1 MKLNE
6 RELAN
11 TAKLVTSN
19 SISKLG
25 DILFDY
31 VNSVWLSKLGNGSFW
46 MAVYQ
51 SSETIVSVF
60 VNFIGGILSDTKQ
73 RKSIIW
79 ICDIIAG
86 LLCIALAV
94 FVPSIWLLYAIIAVN
109 IALSVLS
116 SIRDPA
122 YKAVFGEIV
131 LKEQIGRV
139 NSLLESCK
147 QTIKVAGPVLAMV
160 IAKFFGSKMALL
172 LDGLTFIISGL
183 LIRQLDILFETE
195 SPVAK
200 QSNFSKIKDAFKYLL
215 AEKNILIVIVFAS
228 VINFILAGYELI
240 LPFASFAFSKNAYA
254 FFLTAESVGGLLGA
268 VASNLIRKELSSKYL
283 FWIIAV
289 AGLPLAV
296 MSLLYQVSHWLFGP
310 IICITLFN
318 FCVSVFNIQFMIY
331 IQTNADMTYIGRV
344 FSIVFTA
351 AIIFVPLGS
360 FFFQFV
366 MDVKDSV
373 DYLWLGGLLTFVA
386 GLASVIY
393 SLNQRRAE

>member
-131 LKEQIGRV
+131 RKEQIGRV

-160 IAKFFGSKMALL
+160 IAKF
-172 LDGLTFIISGL
+172 
-183 LIRQLDILFETE
+183 
-195 SPVAK
+195 
-200 QSNFSKIKDAFKYLL
+200 
-215 AEKNILIVIVFAS
+215 
-228 VINFILAGYELI
+228 
-240 LPFASFAFSKNAYA
+240 
-254 FFLTAESVGGLLGA
+254 
-268 VASNLIRKELSSKYL
+268 
-283 FWIIAV
+283 W
-289 AGLPLAV
+289 
-296 MSLLYQVSHWLFGP
+296 
-310 IICITLFN
+310 
-318 FCVSVFNIQFMIY
+318 
-331 IQTNADMTYIGRV
+331 
-344 FSIVFTA
+344 FSINSCVNR
-351 AIIFVPLGS
+351 
-360 FFFQFV
+360 
-366 MDVKDSV
+366 K
-373 DYLWLGGLLTFVA
+373 
-386 GLASVIY
+386 
-393 SLNQRRAE
+393 

>member
-11 TAKLVTSN
+11 TVKLVTSN
-19 SISKLG
+19 GISKLG

-131 LKEQIGRV
+131 RKEQIGRV

-160 IAKFFGSKMALL
+160 IAKFVGSKMALL
-172 LDGLTFIISGL
+172 LDGLTLPAHFTIKIS
-183 LIRQLDILFETE
+183 
-195 SPVAK
+195 SCYK
-200 QSNFSKIKDAFKYLL
+200 SC
-215 AEKNILIVIVFAS
+215 
-228 VINFILAGYELI
+228 
-240 LPFASFAFSKNAYA
+240 LP
-254 FFLTAESVGGLLGA
+254 
-268 VASNLIRKELSSKYL
+268 
-283 FWIIAV
+283 
-289 AGLPLAV
+289 
-296 MSLLYQVSHWLFGP
+296 
-310 IICITLFN
+310 
-318 FCVSVFNIQFMIY
+318 
-331 IQTNADMTYIGRV
+331 
-344 FSIVFTA
+344 
-351 AIIFVPLGS
+351 
-360 FFFQFV
+360 
-366 MDVKDSV
+366 
-373 DYLWLGGLLTFVA
+373 
-386 GLASVIY
+386 
-393 SLNQRRAE
+393 

>member
-1 MKLNE
+1 M
-6 RELAN
+6 
-11 TAKLVTSN
+11 
-19 SISKLG
+19 
-25 DILFDY
+25 
-31 VNSVWLSKLGNGSFW
+31 
-46 MAVYQ
+46 
-51 SSETIVSVF
+51 
-60 VNFIGGILSDTKQ
+60 
-73 RKSIIW
+73 
-79 ICDIIAG
+79 
-86 LLCIALAV
+86 
-94 FVPSIWLLYAIIAVN
+94 
-109 IALSVLS
+109 
-116 SIRDPA
+116 
-122 YKAVFGEIV
+122 
-131 LKEQIGRV
+131 
-139 NSLLESCK
+139 
-147 QTIKVAGPVLAMV
+147 LAMV
-160 IAKFFGSKMALL
+160 IAKFVGSKMALL

-195 SPVAK
+195 PPVAK

-268 VASNLIRKELSSKYL
+268 VASNLIQKELSSKYL

-296 MSLLYQVSHWLFGP
+296 MSSLYQVSHWLFGS

-318 FCVSVFNIQFMIY
+318 FCVSVFNIQFMTY

>member
-11 TAKLVTSN
+11 TVKVVISN
-19 SISKLG
+19 GVSKLG

-60 VNFIGGILSDTKQ
+60 VNFIGGVLSDAKQ

-86 LLCIALAV
+86 ILCIALAV
-94 FVPSIWLLYAIIAVN
+94 FVPSFLLLYAIIGVN

-131 LKEQIGRV
+131 RKEQIGRV

-160 IAKFFGSKMALL
+160 IAKFVGSKMALL

-183 LIRQLDILFETE
+183 LIKQLDILFETE
-195 SPVAK
+195 PPLVK
-200 QSNFSKIKDAFKYLL
+200 QSSFDKIKDAFKYLL
-215 AEKNILIVIVFAS
+215 KEKIILIVIAFAS
-228 VINFILAGYELI
+228 VINFILAGCEMI

-268 VASNLIRKELSSKYL
+268 VSSNLIQKELASKHL

-289 AGLPLAV
+289 SGLPLVA
-296 MSLLYQVSHWLFGP
+296 MSPLYQATHWLFGP
-310 IICITLFN
+310 IICIALFN
-318 FCVSVFNIQFMIY
+318 FCVSVFNIQFMTY

-351 AIIFVPLGS
+351 AIIFVPMGS
-360 FFFQFV
+360 FFFQSV
-366 MDVKDSV
+366 MDVKASEN
-373 DYLWLGGLLTFVA
+373 YLWLGGLLIVVA
-386 GLASVIY
+386 STASIIY
-393 SLNQRRAE
+393 SLNERRGG

>member
-11 TAKLVTSN
+11 TVKLVTSN
-19 SISKLG
+19 GISKLG

-122 YKAVFGEIV
+122 IRRSLVKLSAKNRLAGSILCLKA
-131 LKEQIGRV
+131 
-139 NSLLESCK
+139 
-147 QTIKVAGPVLAMV
+147 A
-160 IAKFFGSKMALL
+160 SKL
-172 LDGLTFIISGL
+172 S
-183 LIRQLDILFETE
+183 R
-195 SPVAK
+195 
-200 QSNFSKIKDAFKYLL
+200 LL
-215 AEKNILIVIVFAS
+215 AQC
-228 VINFILAGYELI
+228 
-240 LPFASFAFSKNAYA
+240 LP
-254 FFLTAESVGGLLGA
+254 
-268 VASNLIRKELSSKYL
+268 
-283 FWIIAV
+283 W
-289 AGLPLAV
+289 
-296 MSLLYQVSHWLFGP
+296 
-310 IICITLFN
+310 
-318 FCVSVFNIQFMIY
+318 
-331 IQTNADMTYIGRV
+331 
-344 FSIVFTA
+344 
-351 AIIFVPLGS
+351 
-360 FFFQFV
+360 
-366 MDVKDSV
+366 
-373 DYLWLGGLLTFVA
+373 
-386 GLASVIY
+386 
-393 SLNQRRAE
+393 

>member
-1 MKLNE
+1 
-6 RELAN
+6 
-11 TAKLVTSN
+11 
-19 SISKLG
+19 
-25 DILFDY
+25 
-31 VNSVWLSKLGNGSFW
+31 
-46 MAVYQ
+46 
-51 SSETIVSVF
+51 
-60 VNFIGGILSDTKQ
+60 
-73 RKSIIW
+73 
-79 ICDIIAG
+79 
-86 LLCIALAV
+86 
-94 FVPSIWLLYAIIAVN
+94 
-109 IALSVLS
+109 
-116 SIRDPA
+116 
-122 YKAVFGEIV
+122 
-131 LKEQIGRV
+131 
-139 NSLLESCK
+139 
-147 QTIKVAGPVLAMV
+147 MV
-160 IAKFFGSKMALL
+160 IAKFVGSKIDLL

-195 SPVAK
+195 PPVAK

-268 VASNLIRKELSSKYL
+268 VASNLIQKELSSKYL

-296 MSLLYQVSHWLFGP
+296 MSSLYQVSHWLFGP

-318 FCVSVFNIQFMIY
+318 FCISVFNIQFMTY